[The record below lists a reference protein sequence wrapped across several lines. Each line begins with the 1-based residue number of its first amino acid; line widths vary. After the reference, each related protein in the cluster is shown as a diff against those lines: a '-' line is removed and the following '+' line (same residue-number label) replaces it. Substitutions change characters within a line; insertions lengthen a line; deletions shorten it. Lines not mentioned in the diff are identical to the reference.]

1 MPLFSSA
8 LLLLAAAPP
17 PVVAAPGVTVLPP
30 AQSPGYRMPGEA
42 RARIEQLRLER
53 EAQRQRDMRS
63 RATIAADV
71 TIGGER
77 LWKGTLLVGGRSAA
91 SIDRSETQALPF
103 GCMVDDEARSMAER
117 NSFSLRLQNPEFPEG
132 RVTVRFNVSLQR
144 PAATCAEAQFTR
156 RIELSGSLQFK
167 PGETVTVT
175 GDGGL
180 VARFTLVRREVAK
193 D

>member
-1 MPLFSSA
+1 
-8 LLLLAAAPP
+8 
-17 PVVAAPGVTVLPP
+17 
-30 AQSPGYRMPGEA
+30 MPGDA
-42 RARIEQLRLER
+42 RARIEQQRLER

-63 RATIAADV
+63 RATVAADV

-77 LWKGTLLVGGRSAA
+77 LWKGTLLVGGRNGA
-91 SIDRSETQALPF
+91 SIDRSEAQALPF
-103 GCMVDDEARSMAER
+103 GCEVDDEARSMAER
-117 NSFSLRLQNPEFPEG
+117 NSFGLRLQNAEFPEG